1 MPRILIIEDNDDNR
15 DMLSRRLRRRGF
27 DVIAASGGHEG
38 IEMAQTESPDLI
50 LLDLNMPDIDGWQ
63 VTRQLK
69 ADATT
74 SALPIIAITAHE
86 IPGNREEL
94 LASGCV
100 DYHTKPVDLPLLQEQ
115 IERILR
121 TAAEAEESSR

>member
-27 DVIAASGGHEG
+27 DVITASGGHEG

-69 ADATT
+69 AQEATT
-74 SALPIIAITAHE
+74 ALPIIAITAHE
-86 IPGNREEL
+86 IPGNREQLLEL
-94 LASGCV
+94 GCV
-100 DYHTKPVDLPLLQEQ
+100 DYHTKPVDLRLLQEQ

-121 TAAEAEESSR
+121 DTADTQEQKR